1 MTLSDSVFYASV
13 PISDNFLSLS
23 DPAQFT
29 PLPETWVLGVADIV
43 DSTGE
48 IAQGRYKT
56 VNMVGAAVISGM
68 INAVGGKLFPY
79 IFGGDGA
86 FSAADRPD
94 MVDDRAPA
102 DTARP
107 SFPITGPGRVL
118 MERAFDDLVQPLQHG
133 LCPQ

>member
-1 MTLSDSVFYASV
+1 MTLSDSVFYDSV

-48 IAQGRYKT
+48 IARGRYKT

-68 INAVGGKLFPY
+68 INALGGRIFPY
-79 IFGGDGA
+79 VFGGDGA
-86 FSAADRPD
+86 GFAVSGEDAEIARETLATLQSWAETEFSITLRAA
-94 MVDDRAPA
+94 
-102 DTARP
+102 
-107 SFPITGPGRVL
+107 
-118 MERAFDDLVQPLQHG
+118 LVSVAEHPRRWT
-133 LCPQ
+133 